1 MEWEESCIY
10 SIWWGGICGGD
21 GGVNNVMIDRNMEL
35 DGNEEEDNEEEDDL
49 VVTENV

>member
-1 MEWEESCIY
+1 M
-10 SIWWGGICGGD
+10 
-21 GGVNNVMIDRNMEL
+21 MIDRNMEL